1 VTRELLLRWLLTTV
15 VIMGGAVAVILLL
28 CAITGLDPRG
38 IPPHRY
44 VIPAAGSVFSG
55 LIFAVMSMERR
66 AKARGEAAPKFD
78 RRIPAVVLGA
88 AVLVASLLLVFL

>member
-1 VTRELLLRWLLTTV
+1 
-15 VIMGGAVAVILLL
+15 
-28 CAITGLDPRG
+28 
-38 IPPHRY
+38 